1 MKRVRAMVSIV
12 AVTAAMLAPATTAQ
26 ADSELGDR
34 LARSVTPDGLNR
46 HLIAIQRIADRNG
59 GHRADPSNGFRETI
73 SYVENTM
80 RTAGFDVRVQEFTY
94 DRSVTDKSS
103 LTAGT
108 AAHTPT
114 PMGFSVDTPA
124 GGVTGPLVVVP
135 TDADTGCQAADYAGQ
150 NPAGS
155 VVLLFRGG
163 CTFTQKQLVA
173 AEVGAKA
180 VVVYNHSIGAAMG
193 FIDEAQAKVPIVMVG
208 SVAGAALGKLAGTQT
223 TLEVRRHVEPTVT
236 RNVIAE
242 THTGRK
248 DNVITLGAHADSAPT
263 APGMNDN
270 GSSLAALLELGKQ
283 LGGSPKVKNAVRF
296 GFWGAEPRHSGS
308 TPYLESLSFE
318 QQLDIAL
325 YLDVAPIGSGN
336 GGYFVFDGD
345 NSTGAPGPM
354 PYGSDKIEQ
363 AFRNYFGRV
372 GIPTEEAPAV
382 GQGDYPAFIAAGIPT
397 GGPFA
402 GIPHIKSAAQ
412 AAKWGGTAGLSFDPC
427 NHAPCDNLGT
437 VNRGLID
444 KNADAVAYLT
454 GTYATSTEDVNGV
467 PARARRAAARAAY
480 RTTTVAPA
488 GESR

>member
-1 MKRVRAMVSIV
+1 MAI
-12 AVTAAMLAPATTAQ
+12 AALAAAMTAPATAGAQ
-26 ADSELGDR
+26 DAPGAQLGDR
-34 LARSVTPDGLNR
+34 LARQVTLDGLNR
-46 HLIAIQRIADRNG
+46 HLIAVQRIADRNG
-59 GHRADPSNGFRETI
+59 GNRADPGNGFGETI

-94 DRSVTDKSS
+94 DRSVTDKSV
-103 LTAGT
+103 LAAG
-108 AAHTPT
+108 AVSYKPT
-114 PMGFSVDTPA
+114 PMGFALDTPA
-124 GGVTGPLVVVP
+124 GGVTGRLVVVP
-135 TDADTGCQAADYAGQ
+135 TDNDTGCQASDYAGQ
-150 NPAGS
+150 DAAGS
-155 VVLLFRGG
+155 IVLLFRGG
-163 CTFTQKQLVA
+163 CTFTQKQIVA
-173 AEVGAKA
+173 AEAGAKA
-180 VVVYNHSIGAAMG
+180 VVVFNHSIGAAMG

-208 SVAGAALGKLAGTQT
+208 SEAGAALAKLAGTQT
-223 TLEVRRHVEPTVT
+223 TLEVRRHVEPTVS

-242 THTGRK
+242 TRTGRK

-270 GSSLAALLELGKQ
+270 GSSLAALLELGRQ
-283 LGGSPKVKNAVRF
+283 LGGSPKVRNAIRF

-308 TPYLESLSFE
+308 APYLASLSFE

-354 PYGSDKIEQ
+354 PYGSDRIEQ
-363 AFRNYFGRV
+363 AFKNYFGRA
-372 GIPTEEAPAV
+372 GIPTEEAPVV

-397 GGPFA
+397 GGPFT
-402 GIPHIKSAAQ
+402 GIPHIKSPAQ
-412 AAKWGGTAGLSFDPC
+412 AAKWGGTAGVSFDPC
-427 NHAPCDNLGT
+427 NHAPCDTLGT
-437 VNRGLID
+437 INRGLID

-467 PARARRAAARAAY
+467 PPRAQRTAARAAQ
-480 RTTTVAPA
+480 RGAAAAPA